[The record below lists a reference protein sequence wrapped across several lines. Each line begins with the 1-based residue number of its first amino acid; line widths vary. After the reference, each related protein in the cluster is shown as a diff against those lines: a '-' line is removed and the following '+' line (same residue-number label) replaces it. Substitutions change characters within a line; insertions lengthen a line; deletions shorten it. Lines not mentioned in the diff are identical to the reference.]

1 MTYKKGKWYDFW
13 EAYGLR
19 CVHSF
24 YHDILNMHF
33 LEYGEWNF
41 TWEIGRRECVKEK
54 DFHWWMSLNNVNGM
68 NRGFQYQLVM
78 KTLKYLN
85 QIHFEDLNALLCKS
99 GASTCTIILLNCTFT
114 SFQVY
119 SFCCLQ
125 TFLFYFFYIG
135 KLHMQPLDLQPMT
148 SLSMPLLWKEKVPVE
163 LVLIWDSLFSFVYL
177 A

>member
-19 CVHSF
+19 CIHSF

-33 LEYGEWNF
+33 LKYSEWNF

-54 DFHWWMSLNNVNGM
+54 DFHWWMSLNNVTGM

-78 KTLKYLN
+78 KTLNYLN

-99 GASTCTIILLNCTFT
+99 GASTSTIILLNCTFT
-114 SFQVY
+114 SHQGY

-125 TFLFYFFYIG
+125 TFYLFLYF
-135 KLHMQPLDLQPMT
+135 
-148 SLSMPLLWKEKVPVE
+148 LLYW
-163 LVLIWDSLFSFVYL
+163 
-177 A
+177 